1 MNNWLQAGD
10 LYKWVMYTGRGGGGG
25 GGEGEG
31 EKKDDKGKKD
41 KLHREEKICFLLSQ
55 MFEVVLNN
63 NVQ

>member
-1 MNNWLQAGD
+1 MGD
-10 LYKWVMYTGRGGGGG
+10 VHGTGGGVGWG
-25 GGEGEG
+25 RERER
-31 EKKDDKGKKD
+31 EKKDDNGKKD